1 MFQGLNRLVGS
12 VAVFSSVGV
21 ARPIPTIGT
30 RTDYGYTP
38 VATHMNEQWTEF
50 ATALESGDPDRVNAV
65 VDDIKDMD
73 LGERIDLFD
82 VCFDEL
88 TEMYAAADD
97 GYVRQSVVRVAER
110 LVPGIP
116 TVMTLDTDDRSIG
129 ANEADVRDQTDALC
143 GFLHEA
149 ITDHDGRVRQ
159 SAKRALKDV
168 CRTYDSLDDE
178 ETVEAIA
185 HELRRMADEYS
196 GKQRKH
202 LLEAKED
209 TEFTLQSL
217 LGRIV
222 EGFRE
227 EFKEEL

>member
-1 MFQGLNRLVGS
+1 MD
-12 VAVFSSVGV
+12 A
-21 ARPIPTIGT
+21 
-30 RTDYGYTP
+30 TP
-38 VATHMNEQWTEF
+38 VATYMNEQWTEF

-97 GYVRQSVVRVAER
+97 GYVRQSIVRAAER
-110 LVPGIP
+110 LIPGIP
-116 TVMTLDTDDRSIG
+116 TVMALDTDDRSIG
-129 ANEADVRDQTDALC
+129 ADEADVRDQTDALC
-143 GFLHEA
+143 GFLLEA
-149 ITDHDGRVRQ
+149 ITDDDGRVRQ

-168 CRTYDSLDDE
+168 FRTYDSLDDE
-178 ETVEAIA
+178 KTVEALA
-185 HELRRMADEYS
+185 QELERMADEHS

-202 LLEAKED
+202 LLEANED
-209 TEFTLQSL
+209 AEFALQSP

-222 EGFRE
+222 DEFHE
-227 EFKEEL
+227 EFGESLRSEE

>member
-1 MFQGLNRLVGS
+1 
-12 VAVFSSVGV
+12 
-21 ARPIPTIGT
+21 
-30 RTDYGYTP
+30 
-38 VATHMNEQWTEF
+38 MNEQWTEF
-50 ATALESGDPDRVNAV
+50 ATTLESGDSDQVNEV
-65 VDDIKDMD
+65 IDDIKDME
-73 LGERIDLFD
+73 LGERIELFD

-97 GYVRQSVVRVAER
+97 GYVRQSVVRVAEQ

-116 TVMTLDTDDRSIG
+116 TVMKLDTDDRSIG

-209 TEFTLQSL
+209 AEFTLQSP

-222 EGFRE
+222 EGFQE
-227 EFKEEL
+227 KM

>member
-1 MFQGLNRLVGS
+1 
-12 VAVFSSVGV
+12 
-21 ARPIPTIGT
+21 
-30 RTDYGYTP
+30 
-38 VATHMNEQWTEF
+38 MNEQWTEF
-50 ATALESGDPDRVNAV
+50 ATALESGDPDRVNTV

-88 TEMYAAADD
+88 AEMYAAADD

-116 TVMTLDTDDRSIG
+116 TVMALDTDDRSIG
-129 ANEADVRDQTDALC
+129 ADEADVRDQTDALC
-143 GFLHEA
+143 GFLLEA
-149 ITDHDGRVRQ
+149 ITDDDGRVRQ

-178 ETVEAIA
+178 ETVEALA
-185 HELRRMADEYS
+185 QELERMADEHS

-202 LLEAKED
+202 LLEANED
-209 TEFTLQSL
+209 AKFALQSP

-222 EGFRE
+222 DEFHE
-227 EFKEEL
+227 EFGESLRSEE

>member
-1 MFQGLNRLVGS
+1 MD
-12 VAVFSSVGV
+12 A
-21 ARPIPTIGT
+21 
-30 RTDYGYTP
+30 TP
-38 VATHMNEQWTEF
+38 VATYMNEQWTEF

-73 LGERIDLFD
+73 LGARIDLFD

-97 GYVRQSVVRVAER
+97 GYVRQSIVRAAER
-110 LVPGIP
+110 LIPGIP
-116 TVMTLDTDDRSIG
+116 TVMALDTDDRSIG
-129 ANEADVRDQTDALC
+129 ADEADVRDQTDALC
-143 GFLHEA
+143 GFLLEA
-149 ITDHDGRVRQ
+149 ITDDDGRVRQ

-168 CRTYDSLDDE
+168 FRTYDSLDDE
-178 ETVEAIA
+178 ETVEALA
-185 HELRRMADEYS
+185 QELERMADEYS

-209 TEFTLQSL
+209 AEFALQSP

-222 EGFRE
+222 DEFHE
-227 EFKEEL
+227 EFGESLQSEE

>member
-1 MFQGLNRLVGS
+1 
-12 VAVFSSVGV
+12 
-21 ARPIPTIGT
+21 
-30 RTDYGYTP
+30 
-38 VATHMNEQWTEF
+38 MNQQWTEF

-97 GYVRQSVVRVAER
+97 GYVRQSIVRVGER
-110 LVPGIP
+110 LVPGIA
-116 TVMTLDTDDRSIG
+116 TVMAVDNDDRSIG
-129 ANEADVRDQTDALC
+129 ADEADVRDQTDALC
-143 GFLHEA
+143 GFLLEA
-149 ITDHDGRVRQ
+149 ITDDDGRVRQ

-168 CRTYDSLDDE
+168 FRTYDSLDDE
-178 ETVEAIA
+178 ETVVAVA
-185 HELRRMADEYS
+185 HELERMADEYS

-209 TEFTLQSL
+209 AEFALQSP

-222 EGFRE
+222 DEFHE
-227 EFKEEL
+227 EFGESLRSEE